1 MYYLVWVIDDSLA
14 PPYECFKSERGI
26 TYLGYT
32 TNEDIAQGYC
42 KQWKFHDKKVW
53 YVPTSKLLIAY
64 IGRELG
70 EAIPEIYSYTTRDG
84 KRTVYVTEFE
94 MEQMDELFCE
104 TDSYLDDI
112 RYALEVLNIYKEEK
126 TTKKVV
132 KGLKRVLRV
141 LSGDYEDEEDEDLL
155 QDLSNHSDYAY
166 QLALV
171 IDRMKWFDYRNRI
184 CWKGEE

>member
-1 MYYLVWVIDDSLA
+1 MYYLVWVIDDSLTA
-14 PPYECFKSERGI
+14 TYECLKSERGI

-32 TNEDIAQGYC
+32 TDEEIAQGYA
-42 KQWKFHDKKVW
+42 KQWKFPDKKVW
-53 YVPTSKLLIAY
+53 YVPTSRILIAY
-64 IGRELG
+64 IGKELG
-70 EAIPEIYSYTTRDG
+70 EDIPEIYSFTTKDG
-84 KRTVYVTEFE
+84 KRTVYATEFE
-94 MEQMDELFCE
+94 LEQMDELFCE

-155 QDLSNHSDYAY
+155 KDLGEHSDYAY

-171 IDRMKWFDYRNRI
+171 IDRMKWFDYRSQVYV
-184 CWKGEE
+184 